1 MRVVFAS
8 VSRWASVFVGFCV
21 VATVGRAED
30 AYPPEGLFEDSWM
43 EVLMFGKK
51 VGYAHATLKREDKVI
66 RSRTLTVMKIKRAGS
81 EVTMKA
87 MEESRETLDGRMLG
101 FTSEVNLG
109 GTPVRREGVVRGNVV
124 TVTNEQFGRRSTDSY
139 ELDERGLMNWGLLI
153 LMREKGF
160 APGTKY
166 EAWIYSPDFGMAAPT
181 KAVMETHGKESIEL
195 PGGKTNG
202 IKVTTML
209 HSRAGNLE
217 TLNWVDDNGIAL
229 KTEMNLGGFPL
240 EMLRTNKAS
249 ALENFVSADLFTR
262 SLLPL
267 DGVVPRDAK
276 AVTYELRSTDG
287 GSLEVRPQDG
297 EFQMTTK
304 TNSGILHVRVERSN
318 LKAILEGR
326 GNPSQVAPEYRL
338 PNVMIDANDPGI
350 VTLARK
356 AARGAKNPMHL
367 AHHLRI
373 FATRYVKAKTLGV
386 GFATASEVVRTR
398 EGDCSEHA
406 VLLAALGRASGLPS
420 RVVAGLVYLPECE
433 GRKNVMGFHMW
444 TQFFLRGKWVDFD
457 AALGE
462 SECAPTRIA
471 LATASL
477 RDVSLSDLG
486 FAIAEAIGGLQIRML
501 KVER

>member
-51 VGYAHATLKREDKVI
+51 VGYAHATLKREGKVI

-124 TVTNEQFGRRSTDSY
+124 TVTNEQFGRRSTDRY

-195 PGGKTNG
+195 PRGKMDG
-202 IKVTTML
+202 AKVTTIL
-209 HSRAGNLE
+209 HSRAGNLQ
-217 TLNWVDDNGIAL
+217 TLSWVDDNGIAL
-229 KTEMNLGGFPL
+229 KTKMNLGGFPL
-240 EMLRTNKAS
+240 EMLRMDEAS
-249 ALENFVSADLFTR
+249 AIEDFVPADLLTR

-267 DGVVPRDAK
+267 DTEVPRDAK
-276 AVTYELRSTDG
+276 AVTYELHIKNGKSLQARPADG
-287 GSLEVRPQDG
+287 D
-297 EFQMTTK
+297 FQK
-304 TNSGILHVRVERSN
+304 TEETENGVLQVRVERSN
-318 LKAILEGR
+318 LKSILEGR
-326 GNPSQVAPEYRL
+326 GNPSQVASEYRL
-338 PNVMIDANDPGI
+338 PNVMVDANDPGV
-350 VTLARK
+350 VTLAQK
-356 AARGAKNPMHL
+356 AARGAKDPVHL
-367 AHHLRI
+367 AHHLRV
-373 FATRYVKAKTLGV
+373 FATGYIKAKTLGV

-420 RVVAGLVYLPECE
+420 RVTAGLVYLPKYEE
-433 GRKNVMGFHMW
+433 RKNVMGFHMW
-444 TQFFLRGKWVDFD
+444 TQFYLRGKWVDFD
-457 AALGE
+457 AALAE

-486 FAIAEAIGGLQIRML
+486 FAIAETIGCLDVRVL